1 MISNA
6 ETAIHKLWEL
16 AASFRVYMRQKKYSQ
31 AKHCYEVARNV
42 SIFMELPEEEMINLF
57 GSREEPDKPIIGMFS
72 EEEVQKAYQECIKR
86 NLTTENR
93 RYEPIKERCMD
104 SSHAPRAEH
113 IIITQIYYTLRPWK
127 NQVKCGNYPHLQLDK
142 EIKIGT
148 GE

>member
-16 AASFRVYMRQKKYSQ
+16 AASFRVYMRQKQWSQ

-42 SIFMELPEEEMINLF
+42 SVFLELPEEEMINLF

-93 RYEPIKERCMD
+93 RYEPIKKV
-104 SSHAPRAEH
+104 H
-113 IIITQIYYTLRPWK
+113 
-127 NQVKCGNYPHLQLDK
+127 G
-142 EIKIGT
+142 
-148 GE
+148 

>member
-1 MISNA
+1 
-6 ETAIHKLWEL
+6 
-16 AASFRVYMRQKKYSQ
+16 MRRQQYINCGNWQHPFGFICVKKKYSQ

-93 RYEPIKERCMD
+93 RYEPIKKV
-104 SSHAPRAEH
+104 H
-113 IIITQIYYTLRPWK
+113 
-127 NQVKCGNYPHLQLDK
+127 G
-142 EIKIGT
+142 
-148 GE
+148 